1 MDQSDTDSTTR
12 IDELE
17 TRIAEQDQSMI
28 DLSDEVYR
36 QQQQISQLET
46 KVRHLAERLQLIA
59 TLEPANDSI
68 DEIPPHY

>member
-1 MDQSDTDSTTR
+1 MDQSGTDSKTR

-17 TRIAEQDQSMI
+17 TRVAQQDQSMI
-28 DLSDEVYR
+28 DLSDEVYK
-36 QQQQISQLET
+36 QQQQISALEI

-59 TLEPANDSI
+59 TLEPANDST